1 MKKKM
6 ELAMAVCLI
15 LAAFIL
21 ARQGAVL
28 VQSEKAV
35 SKKLCIVIDAG
46 HGGSDPGKVGVN
58 GALEKD
64 INLALSLKLKEL
76 LEQKEIDV
84 VLTRDSDTGLYPADA
99 TNKKASDMQKRCQ
112 IITETNPIFTVSL
125 HQNSY
130 TTADVKGAQVF
141 FYGQSPQGEKLATI
155 LQESLISRVDPEN
168 HRVAKANESY
178 YPKKNTHTYSDCRM
192 WVFE

>member
-46 HGGSDPGKVGVN
+46 HGG
-58 GALEKD
+58 
-64 INLALSLKLKEL
+64 
-76 LEQKEIDV
+76 
-84 VLTRDSDTGLYPADA
+84 
-99 TNKKASDMQKRCQ
+99 
-112 IITETNPIFTVSL
+112 
-125 HQNSY
+125 
-130 TTADVKGAQVF
+130 
-141 FYGQSPQGEKLATI
+141 
-155 LQESLISRVDPEN
+155 
-168 HRVAKANESY
+168 
-178 YPKKNTHTYSDCRM
+178 CR
-192 WVFE
+192 